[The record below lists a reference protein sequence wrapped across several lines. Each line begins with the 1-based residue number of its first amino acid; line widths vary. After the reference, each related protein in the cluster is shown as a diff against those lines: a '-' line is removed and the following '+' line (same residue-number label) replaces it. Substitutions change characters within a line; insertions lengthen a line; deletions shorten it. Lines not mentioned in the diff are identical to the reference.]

1 MLDLFLWLFF
11 MLLISIGVQNWYRH
25 IHTPGLKAFL
35 HILAFVGVFV
45 HEVAHYA
52 LCVLFGVKTGK
63 IKVKYRSED
72 KTRVAIHGS
81 VSVPEFERNSFVQTF
96 VISVAPL
103 FVSTLLFLF
112 CLDIIFNIETEAWV
126 DVIATIFCV
135 SLFIGSEPSGQ
146 DMKVIGKT
154 FRKDPRYSLYQIALV
169 VTSGLIVWLFV
180 DLYFIYLPFEVL
192 YYIEYFLFVILV
204 YFLLKIF
211 VSIFVSIFR
220 GLNKSKFPSIK
231 LMTRRRRFKMFAPR
245 KLKEKEAQW

>member
-11 MLLISIGVQNWYRH
+11 MLLVSIGVQNWYRH

-35 HILAFVGVFV
+35 HVLAFVGVFV

-52 LCVLFGVKTGK
+52 LSVLFGVKTGK

-72 KTRVAIHGS
+72 KVRVAIHGS
-81 VSVPEFERNSFVQTF
+81 VGLPEFERNSFVQTF

-103 FVSTLLFLF
+103 LVSTLLFLF

-126 DVIATIFCV
+126 DVVAIVFCV

-146 DMKVIGKT
+146 DMNLIGKT
-154 FRKDPRYSLYQIALV
+154 FRKDPSYSLYQIALV
-169 VTSGLIVWLFV
+169 VASWLIVWLFV
-180 DLYFIYLPFEVL
+180 DLHFIYLPFEVL
-192 YYIEYFLFVILV
+192 YYIEYFLFVVLV
-204 YFLLKIF
+204 YFGLKIILWTF
-211 VSIFVSIFR
+211 GCCFSILKR
-220 GLNKSKFPSIK
+220 YRFPSVK
-231 LMTRRRRFKMFAPR
+231 LLTRKRRFKMFTPR

>member
-35 HILAFVGVFV
+35 HVLAFVGVFV

-52 LCVLFGVKTGK
+52 ISVLFGVKTGK

-72 KTRVAIHGS
+72 RTRVAIHGS
-81 VSVPEFERNSFVQTF
+81 VSLPEFERNSFVQTF

-103 FVSTLLFLF
+103 LVSTLLFLF

-169 VTSGLIVWLFV
+169 VASGLIVWLFV
-180 DLYFIYLPFEVL
+180 DLYYIYLPFEVL

-204 YFLLKIF
+204 YFLLKIV
-211 VSIFVSIFR
+211 VSIFVNIFR
-220 GLNKSKFPSIK
+220 ALNKSKLPSIK